1 VLHRLD
7 TRNYNVEHGRYVAAR
22 IPGARLVELPGADYF
37 PFVGDTNALIDEI
50 ETFVTGTRPVDVPDH
65 VLATILVSEVAAT
78 AGRVVALGDRR
89 WGDLQEQ
96 FQALAG
102 REIDRFR
109 GRPREVT
116 GDRVVATFDGP
127 ARAIR
132 CAEAITTAVRDLALP
147 IRSGLHTGE
156 CEVRDEH
163 VSGVAV
169 PLAAWIATQ
178 AAPDEI
184 LVSSTVKDLVA
195 GAGLHFTD
203 RGPRS
208 LDGLPGAWRL
218 FALLPESEQDA
229 DPGSGRTNRAEPI
242 RSMPADAPLTRRE
255 REVLPLVAQGLSNR
269 QIAGE
274 LSIGERTVE
283 GHVANIL
290 AKWGLATRTQ
300 LAVAATAGD
309 NPGDAPRR

>member
-1 VLHRLD
+1 M
-7 TRNYNVEHGRYVAAR
+7 
-22 IPGARLVELPGADYF
+22 VELPGADYF
-37 PFVGDTNALIDEI
+37 PFVGDTDALIDEI
-50 ETFVTGTRPVDVPDH
+50 EAFVTGTRPVGMPDH
-65 VLATILVSEVAAT
+65 VLATILVSEVAT
-78 AGRVVALGDRR
+78 PVGRVVALGDRR
-89 WGDLQEQ
+89 WGDLQER

-109 GRPREVT
+109 GRAREVT

-132 CAEAITTAVRDLALP
+132 CAAAIGDAARDLDLP

-156 CEVRDEH
+156 CEVRGDL

-178 AAPDEI
+178 AARDEI

-195 GAGLHFTD
+195 GAGLRFTD
-203 RGPRS
+203 RGTRS
-208 LDGLPGAWRL
+208 LVGMPGDWRL
-218 FALLPESEQDA
+218 FAVLCQPEVYA
-229 DPGSGRTNRAEPI
+229 DPSTDRAEPM
-242 RSMPADAPLTRRE
+242 RSLPHDAALTRRE
-255 REVLPLVAQGLSNR
+255 REVLPLVARGLSNR
-269 QIAGE
+269 QIADE

-290 AKWGLATRTQ
+290 AKWRLTTRTQ
-300 LAVAATAGD
+300 LAVTATAVD
-309 NPGDAPRR
+309 NRGGVPRR